1 MAEVKERRAK
11 IFRNGRSRA
20 VRIPAEF
27 QLDEDE
33 VYLRQSE
40 NGEIIISSLSRTEAL
55 LEHLRQVRRESP
67 LWLEDDFPVIE
78 DPLPEPFD
86 IDGSDVK

>member
-27 QLDEDE
+27 QLDADE

-86 IDGSDVK
+86 IDDSDVK

>member
-86 IDGSDVK
+86 IDDSDVK

>member
-27 QLDEDE
+27 QLDADE

-55 LEHLRQVRRESP
+55 LEHLRRVRRESP

-86 IDGSDVK
+86 IDDSDVK

>member
-27 QLDEDE
+27 QLDADE